1 MDLDYIRRKAMAAR
15 QFECAAGP
23 ASFTLRLP
31 TKLESS
37 IAYAG
42 AHSAGRADSSA
53 GLRFERALGVQAVVG
68 WSGVLVRHALHSH
81 DGDEPFEF
89 EPGAAEVLFDAQPE
103 WEDELNAALVDELNE
118 RAARAKAAAGN

>member
-1 MDLDYIRRKAMAAR
+1 MDLDYIRRKALAAR
-15 QFECAAGP
+15 QFDCTAGP
-23 ASFTLRLP
+23 ATFNLRLP

-42 AHSAGRADSSA
+42 ASSAGRSDSSA
-53 GLRFERALGVQAVVG
+53 GLRFERSLGLLAVVG
-68 WSGVLVRHALHSH
+68 WSGVLVRHVLPSH

-103 WEDELNAALVDELNE
+103 WEGTLLQALMVRVADHQSVRDTAEKN
-118 RAARAKAAAGN
+118 

>member
-1 MDLDYIRRKAMAAR
+1 MDLDYIRRKSIAAR

-23 ASFTLRLP
+23 ATFTLRLP

-81 DGDEPFEF
+81 EGDELFEF

-103 WEDELNAALVDELNE
+103 WEGVILQALMTRVAERQAAEDTAEKN
-118 RAARAKAAAGN
+118 

>member
-23 ASFTLRLP
+23 ASFTLRVP

-42 AHSAGRADSSA
+42 AHSAGKVDSSS
-53 GLRFERALGVQAVVG
+53 GLRFERALGLLAVVG
-68 WSGVLVRHALHSH
+68 WSGVLVRHVLPTH
-81 DGDEPFEF
+81 DGNEPFEF

-103 WEDELNAALVDELNE
+103 WEGVILQALMARVAE
-118 RAARAKAAAGN
+118 RQAVEDTAEKN

>member
-68 WSGVLVRHALHSH
+68 WSGVLVRHALHAH
-81 DGDEPFEF
+81 EGDESFDF

-103 WEDELNAALVDELNE
+103 WEGVILQALMTRVAERQAAEDTAEKN
-118 RAARAKAAAGN
+118 